1 VSGEALCLAD
11 GVHVDVH
18 ELTAWARR
26 VLDPCATTD
35 DATEGDLSLPGEL
48 LPGWYDD
55 WVLLERER
63 LRQPRMHALEA
74 LADKYAGAGRYG
86 EAAQA
91 AFAAARAEPLRESAH
106 RTVIRIH
113 LAEGNVAEAVREY
126 ESFRALLATEMSVA
140 PTPLMLELMGSF
152 PRCHR
157 RLGVSPLWPSGRGT
171 G

>member
-1 VSGEALCLAD
+1 
-11 GVHVDVH
+11 
-18 ELTAWARR
+18 
-26 VLDPCATTD
+26 
-35 DATEGDLSLPGEL
+35 
-48 LPGWYDD
+48 
-55 WVLLERER
+55 
-63 LRQPRMHALEA
+63 MHALEA
-74 LADKYAGAGRYG
+74 LADKYGGAGRYG

-91 AFAAARAEPLRESAH
+91 AFAAVRAEPLRESAH

-126 ESFRALLATEMSVA
+126 ESFRALLATEMGVA

-157 RLGVSPLWPSGRGT
+157 RLGVSRLRPSGRGT